1 VCFVWEHT
9 LYFLRR
15 FYRKAQ
21 RIGKLMAGGLWCPY
35 HPPVPSLSKPVSR
48 FLFITDLDNTLVGDD
63 LALAKLN
70 QQLAQHRQQY
80 GTQIVYSTGRS
91 RTSYSKLAAAKSL
104 LEPDVLIVSVGT
116 EIYYSNS
123 ETPDSEW
130 AAKLSHKWDRDEV
143 VAAAAHFADLT
154 LQAESE
160 QRPYKASYFLTE
172 QAAAAVIP
180 QLESMLRDRG
190 LNIQLVYSGG
200 KDLDILPQQANK
212 GMAMIFLRQS
222 LAIDPDLTVACGDS
236 GNDLSLFTV
245 GQERGII
252 VGNAM
257 PELLQ
262 WYQTY
267 ATANHYLAKAHC
279 AAGILEGLRHFG
291 FLREE

>member
-1 VCFVWEHT
+1 
-9 LYFLRR
+9 
-15 FYRKAQ
+15 
-21 RIGKLMAGGLWCPY
+21 M
-35 HPPVPSLSKPVSR
+35 
-48 FLFITDLDNTLVGDD
+48 GDD
-63 LALAKLN
+63 LAMAELN

-91 RTSYSKLAAAKSL
+91 RTSYGKLATEKSL

-116 EIYYSNS
+116 EIYYKNS
-123 ETPDSEW
+123 ETPDPEW
-130 AAKLSHKWDRDEV
+130 AAKLSQGWDRDEV

-172 QAAAAVIP
+172 QAAAEVIP
-180 QLESMLRDRG
+180 QLESMLRDRN
-190 LNIQLVYSGG
+190 LDIQLVYSGG
-200 KDLDILPQQANK
+200 KDLDILPRQANK
-212 GMAMIFLRQS
+212 GMAMTFLRQS
-222 LAIDPDLTVACGDS
+222 LAIHPSSTVACGDS

-262 WYQTY
+262 WYHAH
-267 ATANHYLAKAHC
+267 ATSNHYLANANC

-291 FLREE
+291 FLNMPQ